1 MFGLAGLRKISRSYH
16 ETYVPLIRR
25 REEPIHNN
33 ADILPVVR
41 YHEISFLHNLRLGLA

>member
-1 MFGLAGLRKISRSYH
+1 MFGLAGLRTISCSY
-16 ETYVPLIRR
+16 YDIFVPRMQR